1 MGDTRNIPM
10 ADLRRSP
17 IQLRTVRKET
27 MEYMM
32 LRDSIRKS
40 GVLSSL
46 LVRPCEEWYEVV
58 LGSHRYE
65 VALDLNLESLPC
77 QIRDIEDDEAYTL
90 QVEENV
96 VRVETLPSEYARRM
110 QTILNRGEM
119 TVNQLARS
127 VSRHPDTVKK
137 WLSFNYL
144 SPKAKNLLDSGVLQC
159 ILGVELAKLPVMQ
172 QDELLSLH
180 SQFPTMEYLEMIR
193 QCVREHRGAARKE
206 RGASK
211 AGTHPTFRQF
221 RKVRDEYL
229 TPREA
234 ATVLTRSNAKT
245 ALDGWKAAIEWI
257 LSMDESTVRER
268 VARHERKHALNEKR
282 LQSLNLERKRD
293 RNEQ

>member
-1 MGDTRNIPM
+1 
-10 ADLRRSP
+10 
-17 IQLRTVRKET
+17 
-27 MEYMM
+27 MM

-46 LVRPCEEWYEVV
+46 MVRPQEEWYEVV

-65 VALDLNLESLPC
+65 VALDLGLESLPC
-77 QIRDIEDDEAYTL
+77 QVRDLDDDEVYTM
-90 QVEENV
+90 QVEENE
-96 VRVETLPSEYARRM
+96 VRIETLPSEYARRM
-110 QTILNRGEM
+110 QTILNRGEQ
-119 TVNQLARS
+119 TLNELAAS

-144 SPKAKNLLDSGVLQC
+144 SPKCKMALDSGLLSC

-180 SQFPTMEYLEMIR
+180 SQFPTMEYLELLR
-193 QCVREHRGAARKE
+193 QSVREHRGAARQE

-221 RKVRDEYL
+221 RKVRDEYV
-229 TPREA
+229 TPQEA
-234 ATVLTRSNAKT
+234 ATVLTRSDAKT
-245 ALDGWKAAIEWI
+245 ALDGWNAALQWV
-257 LSMDESTVRER
+257 LSMDERTVQER
-268 VARHERKHALNEKR
+268 VARHERKIALNEKR
-282 LQSLNLERKRD
+282 FQSLNFERKRD